1 MPKTTI
7 HRLLSALLVAS
18 FVPVAS
24 AQVPRSLTERNAKLL
39 LPGVFGTTE
48 SETGGDAGQPD
59 AVPDADT
66 DTDTDV
72 DVSGNADADSDAPRH
87 GDAPKAGGGEE
98 PEQDTDGRESD
109 RENVDVSTGVHVAAE
124 PPLPGQRRSP
134 RARTRSY
141 KGHAKGAAAKKSGKK
156 SGKNSGKS
164 SKNSA
169 KDSGKNSGK
178 NSAKNS
184 GKNSVKNSAKDSGKN
199 SGKNSAKNSAK
210 KPAKTSAKNS
220 GKNSAKKPAKK
231 SVKTSAK
238 KSAKKRRKGAK
249 ECDFRTPIY
258 EHEVAKG
265 EHLGAIAGRYGVRRS
280 DVIALNTSLKKNPDL
295 LRPGQKL
302 RICPELAPRTRKSI
316 EHRVVKGENPTKIA
330 KHYGLTV
337 DELLRLQKGK
347 LRQRLSKNP
356 RSLRIGDQ
364 LVVMI
369 DVEEH
374 LEFAPREHHRGIL
387 RASTQLT
394 LGSKF
399 YLVKRPNLAYGT
411 PRTIRAIKAA
421 VSRYKQR
428 RPKSPRVHIGD
439 ISKRGGGRL
448 KPHKSHQKGV
458 DVDIGL
464 VHKGILAGEKR
475 FVAANAQTLDVGR
488 TWALIKAFADTN
500 EVRAIFLDYNVQKTL
515 YEYARHKGVS
525 DETLDELFQYPR
537 GRGRAHGLVRH
548 WRGHRNHF
556 HVRFRG

>member
-1 MPKTTI
+1 MPKKTI

-18 FVPVAS
+18 FVPVAA
-24 AQVPRSLTERNAKLL
+24 AQVPHSLTERNAKIL
-39 LPGVFGTTE
+39 LPGVFGNADTE
-48 SETGGDAGQPD
+48 ADNN
-59 AVPDADT
+59 ADT
-66 DTDTDV
+66 DAKQGRDIAKAGEVGDSGGDTPETHA
-72 DVSGNADADSDAPRH
+72 ADDDSDSEASGIRP
-87 GDAPKAGGGEE
+87 
-98 PEQDTDGRESD
+98 
-109 RENVDVSTGVHVAAE
+109 NVRTAEE
-124 PPLPGQRRSP
+124 PPLPGQRSP
-134 RARTRSY
+134 KRARKKSS
-141 KGHAKGAAAKKSGKK
+141 KGHAKGSGKKSKTSGKKAAKKSPKTTA
-156 SGKNSGKS
+156 S
-164 SKNSA
+164 
-169 KDSGKNSGK
+169 
-178 NSAKNS
+178 
-184 GKNSVKNSAKDSGKN
+184 
-199 SGKNSAKNSAK
+199 K
-210 KPAKTSAKNS
+210 KP
-220 GKNSAKKPAKK
+220 
-231 SVKTSAK
+231 
-238 KSAKKRRKGAK
+238 KKRLKGAK

-265 EHLGAIAGRYGVRRS
+265 EHLGGIAGRYGVRRS

-302 RICPELAPRTRKSI
+302 RICPELAPRTRRSV
-316 EHRVVKGENPTKIA
+316 EHLVVKGENPTKIA

-347 LRQRLSKNP
+347 LGKRLIANP

-374 LEFAPREHHRGIL
+374 LEFAPRQHHRGIL
-387 RASTQLT
+387 RASTQLAI
-394 LGSKF
+394 GSKF

-411 PRTIRAIKAA
+411 PRTIKAIKAA

-428 RPKSPRVHIGD
+428 RPKGPRVHIGD
-439 ISKRGGGRL
+439 ISKKGGGRL

-458 DVDIGL
+458 DVDVGL
-464 VHKGILAGEKR
+464 VHKGMLAGEKR
-475 FVAANAQTLDVGR
+475 FVVANAQTLDVGR

-515 YEYARHKGVS
+515 YDYARHKGVS